1 MTPYFST
8 NFHRAWGGCKV
19 TGDSYI
25 GCHKVIFNL
34 TLEHRAQIHNI
45 LYFILG
51 HCCPLILPC
60 NIKLNSSRLPC
71 IGAFLK
77 EVQKTTGTQAS
88 FLGTVR
94 S

>member
-1 MTPYFST
+1 M
-8 NFHRAWGGCKV
+8 
-19 TGDSYI
+19 D
-25 GCHKVIFNL
+25 
-34 TLEHRAQIHNI
+34 QIHNN
-45 LYFILG
+45 FILG
-51 HCCPLILPC
+51 HCCSLMLPC

-77 EVQKTTGTQAS
+77 EVQKTTVKIGTQAA